1 MAGSV
6 SKTILVGRLGKDPE
20 TRTFQN
26 GGKVVSFSLA
36 TSENWRD
43 NASGERKER
52 TEWHNIAIFNEA
64 LAEVAERYLRKGAL
78 VYLEGQNETR
88 SWEKD
93 GQRHSTTVP
102 SETFVCCLNL
112 ITQPVKSQVRCASR
126 AAPGATYAHPVSHKS
141 IPNPA

>member
-26 GGKVVSFSLA
+26 GGKVVNFSLA

-64 LAEVAERYLRKGAL
+64 LAEVAERYLKKGAL

-88 SWEKD
+88 TWEKD
-93 GQRHSTTVP
+93 GQRHSTTEVVLRP
-102 SETFVCCLNL
+102 FNSALQMLESKDADRPAAG
-112 ITQPVKSQVRCASR
+112 QGRAR
-126 AAPGATYAHPVSHKS
+126 AARTADGPV
-141 IPNPA
+141 

>member
-26 GGKVVSFSLA
+26 GGKVVNFSLA

-52 TEWHNIAIFNEA
+52 TEWHNIAIS
-64 LAEVAERYLRKGAL
+64 
-78 VYLEGQNETR
+78 TR
-88 SWEKD
+88 LLPKWRSV
-93 GQRHSTTVP
+93 T
-102 SETFVCCLNL
+102 
-112 ITQPVKSQVRCASR
+112 
-126 AAPGATYAHPVSHKS
+126 
-141 IPNPA
+141 